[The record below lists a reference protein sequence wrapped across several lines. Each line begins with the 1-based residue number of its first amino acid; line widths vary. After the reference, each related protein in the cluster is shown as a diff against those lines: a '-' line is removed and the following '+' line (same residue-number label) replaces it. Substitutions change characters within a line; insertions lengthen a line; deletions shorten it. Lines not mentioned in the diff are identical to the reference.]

1 MPMKA
6 LMPPDFQSWVQKIGG
21 KISMQN
27 STAAQGANQVY
38 LIADSWELGI
48 FDLENKY
55 FVKSQ

>member
-1 MPMKA
+1 
-6 LMPPDFQSWVQKIGG
+6 
-21 KISMQN
+21 MQN